1 MRIPLPSYDSPSSSK
16 GRICLSANTDFFHP
30 KSEGTTKRNG
40 GHMVT
45 ADKGPT
51 QLSHCPQQ
59 GCLDGWFCEAGS
71 VPRKGGKQASS
82 AWGREA

>member
-1 MRIPLPSYDSPSSSK
+1 MILPPALKDASV
-16 GRICLSANTDFFHP
+16 CLQTLIFFHP